1 MSVYQQ
7 LDNQGTREVHMHV
20 PRNNDHSIAT
30 IGIVRRF
37 NSSQRRSV
45 RPEHSPDAIAFAF
58 LDMDVI
64 NPRRT

>member
-7 LDNQGTREVHMHV
+7 LDNQGTREVDMHV

-37 NSSQRRSV
+37 NSSQRCSV
-45 RPEHSPDAIAFAF
+45 RPEHSPDAIALAF

-64 NPRRT
+64 NPQTT

>member
-1 MSVYQQ
+1 
-7 LDNQGTREVHMHV
+7 MHV

-45 RPEHSPDAIAFAF
+45 RPEHSPDAIAFTF
-58 LDMDVI
+58 LDIDFI